1 MHGRALATGTLTQI
15 VQASGV
21 TRDEFLKLL

>member
-1 MHGRALATGTLTQI
+1 LTQNVWQI

-21 TRDEFLKLL
+21 TR